1 MRVFRAPHGGVDA
14 VSGGMAWRTF
24 YEMSA
29 AMVLPVI
36 PFLCLVWLSITR
48 SAQCGRAAS

>member
-1 MRVFRAPHGGVDA
+1 MLEQVLLDGV
-14 VSGGMAWRTF
+14 
-24 YEMSA
+24 SA